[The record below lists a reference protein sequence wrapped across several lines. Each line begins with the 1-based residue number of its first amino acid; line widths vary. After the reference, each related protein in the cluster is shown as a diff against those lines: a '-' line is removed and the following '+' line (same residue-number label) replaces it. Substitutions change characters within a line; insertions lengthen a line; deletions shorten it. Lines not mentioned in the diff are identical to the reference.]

1 MPAVVT
7 APAETTAL
15 VSLDSVKAY
24 LGIAG
29 DDQDQTLSG
38 LISSASAS
46 CISYLQRPLALQEY
60 RERIRV
66 RGRMTAINLSSGPIA
81 TIRSMSVGGRAVTA
95 LDELSVD
102 RENARIEDV
111 LPAAAACGF
120 PHHGYD
126 VEVIYVAGFLL
137 PGMTDPEKSDAD
149 LLPLVVTPLPDD
161 VAGGCLGTIQ
171 LLRCGQGRDPLLK
184 TESVQGV
191 GSTTWQ
197 TMDPSVGA
205 LSPDAVAALD
215 RLSLAADWMA

>member
-7 APAETTAL
+7 APAEYTGL
-15 VSLDSVKAY
+15 VTLDSVKAY
-24 LGIAG
+24 LGING
-29 DDQDQTLSG
+29 TDQDQILSG

-66 RGRMTAINLSSGPIA
+66 RGRMAAINLSIGPIA
-81 TIRSMSVGGRAVTA
+81 TIRSMSVGGRQITA

-102 RENARIEDV
+102 RQSARIEDV
-111 LPAAAACGF
+111 LPAPATCGF

-126 VEVIYVAGFLL
+126 VEVIYLAGFLL
-137 PGMTDPEKSDAD
+137 PYQNDPEKTDTD
-149 LLPLVVTPLPDD
+149 LLPMVVTPLPDD

-171 LLRCGQGRDPLLK
+171 LMRCGQGRDPLLK